1 MIRKKLTYYASRLN
15 EMNKLTKV
23 TQIVIIAL
31 SLSAC
36 SNEELAEGLLPEGKY
51 PLEIASV
58 TMETEVCEQPWT
70 ANAPQTRVAE
80 NADGMS
86 SHWEW
91 NGNEQIGIQLYE
103 NGNTAAY
110 TLNSD
115 KAITPSDKPLYWNNT
130 APTTVYAAWYP
141 YADGTIDLT
150 HQDTEGLVYV
160 MKGTGSGNYQDG
172 VSLSFTHQ
180 LAKVRVKFSKE
191 GTADMNNAK
200 VSVMGYPSC
209 VYSKGI
215 VTIPSG
221 QQYTYIP
228 MGATTYANGETC
240 YEANVVPGLPF
251 SENPF
256 KIEIDGNSFD
266 CPATATTPTAGTI
279 TEYTLTIDNKKN
291 LINLSDGNDINITDN
306 GTYRISGSGTKPI
319 TINGSP
325 TIYLDNAKVA
335 VTGYTPAVNIIG
347 GSPTIYVK
355 GMGNSLSSSK
365 YGGIIMS
372 DNTNLRITGESR
384 DVCKLTVTA
393 GTRALNNENQWDVS
407 FVGIGAATNCTCG
420 NITIDHVQLDVTG
433 GNANDGTGG
442 CAAIGTS
449 GPDYGTTQCGDIYIN
464 AAQINA
470 TSGAGAAAIGTGNTT
485 GSYNYVLTDAH
496 LVCGNI
502 KIENS
507 LLSIAVMPYSSYN
520 YYGAGI
526 GTGCL
531 FNRDDIAS
539 TKIGKIIIDCEMT
552 DAALAAYTADFKL
565 GGNAGNPN
573 YKIGWGYHYCNGNSG
588 GCSNHTIEGFCNL
601 NETIFFNGWKNTW
614 ELR

>member
-1 MIRKKLTYYASRLN
+1 MIRKILTYYASRLN

-23 TQIVIIAL
+23 TQIATIAL

-36 SNEELAEGLLPEGKY
+36 SNEELAERLLPEGKY

-58 TMETEVCEQPWT
+58 TMKAEVSEQPWT
-70 ANAPQTRVAE
+70 RNTPQTRVAE
-80 NADGMS
+80 SADGNS
-86 SHWEW
+86 SVWEW
-91 NGNEQIGIQLYE
+91 NGSEQIGIQLYE
-103 NGNTAAY
+103 NGNAAAY
-110 TLNSD
+110 TLNDGKTIS
-115 KAITPSDKPLYWNNT
+115 PSDKPLYWNNT

-150 HQDTEGLVYV
+150 HQDTKGLVYV
-160 MKGTGSGNYQDG
+160 LKGTGSGNYQDG

-191 GTADMNNAK
+191 STTDLTNAK

-209 VYSKGI
+209 IHSKGT
-215 VTIPSG
+215 VTPPTNG
-221 QQYTYIP
+221 QYTYLP
-228 MGATTYANGETC
+228 MRKATYANGKTY
-240 YEANVVPGLPF
+240 YEANVVPGLPL
-251 SENPF
+251 SESPF

-266 CPATATTPTAGTI
+266 CPATATTPTSGTI

-291 LINLSDGNDINITDN
+291 LINLSDGNAVNITDN

-325 TIYLDNAKVA
+325 TIYLENANVA
-335 VTGYTPAVNIIG
+335 VNNYTPAVNITG

-355 GMGNSLSSSK
+355 GQNNSLSSSK
-365 YGGIIMS
+365 YGGIVMS
-372 DNTNLRITGESR
+372 NNANLKITGESR

-393 GTRALNNENQWDVS
+393 GTRALQKENEWDLS
-407 FVGIGAATNCTCG
+407 FVGIGAATNKTCV

-464 AAQINA
+464 AAQVNA
-470 TSGAGAAAIGTGNTT
+470 TSGAGAAAIGTGNTA
-485 GSYNYVLTDAH
+485 GSYSYVLTDAH

-507 LLSIAVMPYSSYN
+507 ILSITVMPYSSYN

-531 FNRDDIAS
+531 FNRDDIA
-539 TKIGKIIIDCEMT
+539 TTQIGKIIIDCEIN
-552 DAALAAYTADFKL
+552 DSALEAYTADFKL

-573 YKIGWGYHYCNGNSG
+573 YKIGWGYHHCNGNAD
-588 GCSNHTIEGFCNL
+588 CPIHTIEGFCNL
-601 NETIFFNGWKNTW
+601 NETILFNGWKNTW